1 VENVMPPSIAH
12 LTVRAARDQYLADN
26 GFTTAGY
33 TAPTFTLPFLGF
45 NVPVPNPPARQAAVA
60 RHDLHHILVGY
71 GTDYP
76 GEAEIGVWELRAG
89 CNTAF
94 LKFINTLAVLGGGL
108 IAPLRV
114 WRAWRRARGCRTL
127 YVDGL
132 DYKAAL
138 DMRVVDLR
146 RRLGIPDEG
155 LVASTI
161 ASATRSDEHG
171 ARA

>member
-1 VENVMPPSIAH
+1 MPTSIAH
-12 LTVRAARDQYLADN
+12 LTVRAARDQYLTDN

-60 RHDLHHILVGY
+60 RHDLHHVLLGY

-76 GEAEIGVWELRAG
+76 GEAEIGAWELRCG
-89 CNTAF
+89 CNTFF
-94 LKFINTLAVLGGGL
+94 LKFINTLALLGGAVL
-108 IAPLRV
+108 APRRV
-114 WRAWRRARGCRTL
+114 WRAWRGARGRTL

-132 DYKAAL
+132 DYATAL
-138 DMRVVDLR
+138 EMRVVDLR

-155 LVASTI
+155 VVAPAP
-161 ASATRSDEHG
+161 ASVTRSHEHD